1 MMLNKIVEVNNN
13 KISYILKDK
22 KQYGKKV
29 SVVFLSGYRSDKNG
43 TKALFIESLRKKIG
57 FEYLRFDYSGH
68 GNSTGKI
75 DNLLISDWINESKV
89 LIERLTNYPLLLIGS
104 SMGGW
109 ISFYLSLIL
118 KKKILAIIGIAAAA
132 DFTLRME
139 QEMNKTKENLIVKS
153 EYSDDP
159 YIFTKKF
166 IDDSKKY
173 FLLEKNLR
181 IKHKSTLLYGLEDK
195 SVSIDSQIKLLKRL
209 VNKEA
214 SLTILKN
221 SDHRMSSEKD
231 LKVLKE
237 TILKYIKHA

>member
-1 MMLNKIVEVNNN
+1 MILNKIVVVNNN
-13 KISYILKDK
+13 KISYILNDK
-22 KQYGKKV
+22 KKNGKKV
-29 SVVFLSGYRSDKNG
+29 SVVFLCGYRSDKNG
-43 TKALFIESLRKKIG
+43 TKALFIEKLRKKIG

-68 GNSTGKI
+68 GNSTGEI
-75 DNLLISDWINESKV
+75 DKLLMSDWINESKI

-118 KKKILAIIGIAAAA
+118 KKKILAIVGIAAAP
-132 DFTLRME
+132 DFTMRIEKELD
-139 QEMNKTKENLIVKS
+139 KTKEKLIVKS
-153 EYSDDP
+153 EYSNDP

-166 IDDSKKY
+166 IDDSKK
-173 FLLEKNLR
+173 FLLLKRNTK
-181 IKHKSTLLYGLEDK
+181 IKYKSTLLYGLEDK
-195 SVSIDSQIKLLKRL
+195 SVGIDSQIELLKRL
-209 VNKEA
+209 GHEEA

-237 TILKYIKHA
+237 TILEYIKHA